1 MRRIGLT
8 GGIGSGK
15 STVSAM
21 LADLGAHVI
30 DADAIA
36 REVVAPGTEGRA
48 ELVET
53 FGTRILNPDGSLDR
67 QTLAGIVFADPQAR
81 ESLNAITHP
90 RIAARTAELL
100 AEIPDDAIMVHD
112 VPLLV
117 EVGLQSAYD
126 VVLVVDAPDE
136 LRVQRLVDRG
146 LSQAD
151 ARARIASQAPRELR
165 LAVADVVIDNS
176 GTLEDLREQVLKAW
190 PTLSGRP

>member
-1 MRRIGLT
+1 M
-8 GGIGSGK
+8 
-15 STVSAM
+15 
-21 LADLGAHVI
+21 
-30 DADAIA
+30 
-36 REVVAPGTEGRA
+36 
-48 ELVET
+48 
-53 FGTRILNPDGSLDR
+53 
-67 QTLAGIVFADPQAR
+67 FADPQAR

-176 GTLEDLREQVLKAW
+176 GTPEDLREQVLKAW